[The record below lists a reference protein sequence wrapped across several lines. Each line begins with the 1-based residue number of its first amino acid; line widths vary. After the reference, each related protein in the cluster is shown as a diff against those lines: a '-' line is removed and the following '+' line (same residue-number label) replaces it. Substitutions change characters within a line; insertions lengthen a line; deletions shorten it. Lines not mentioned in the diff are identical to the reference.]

1 MAKFGMGQPIR
12 RREDRRFLTG
22 NARYVDDIQLPG
34 ALHLHVLRSPHAH
47 ARLGAIETSMAG
59 R

>member
-22 NARYVDDIQLPG
+22 SARYVDDIQLPG
-34 ALHLHVLRSPHAH
+34 ARYQR
-47 ARLGAIETSMAG
+47 RLLTFLFLA
-59 R
+59 

>member
-22 NARYVDDIQLPG
+22 SARYVDDIQLPG
-34 ALHLHVLRSPHAH
+34 ALHLHVLRSHIQINTKEKCT
-47 ARLGAIETSMAG
+47 L
-59 R
+59 